1 MYEDKTHNVANGYLR
16 FATMP
21 CSEKNE
27 MTGKAKPCLSCL
39 DADYGEKEARI
50 TDRTVRSLVEMLMK
64 TLEEKT
70 VRLYC

>member
-1 MYEDKTHNVANGYLR
+1 
-16 FATMP
+16 MP

-27 MTGKAKPCLSCL
+27 MAGKAKPCVSCL
-39 DADYGEKEARI
+39 DADYNYGENEART